1 MKIWRYLSVLLF
13 GLLFTI
19 SSFGGSTVSA
29 NEKIVYHVPIE
40 ETVEKG
46 LSAFLERALTTAEA
60 ADADLVVF
68 EVNTPGG
75 AVDAAGEIAKLLSD
89 SPIKTVA
96 YVNNRALSAGAYISL
111 SADEIYMVP
120 SATMGSAAVID
131 STGNAAGKKAQSYW
145 LAAMKTAAEQNGR
158 DPIYAQAMADV
169 DIDLPE
175 YGAEKGKLLTFTAEQ
190 AKKAGYSEGTVSGK
204 AELYSILGV
213 EDADIRSI
221 EESFPEKLARF
232 LTNPIVVPI
241 LLTIAGIGI
250 VMELFSPGFGI
261 PGVIGIT
268 SLVLFFYGHLVAG
281 ITGYE
286 SLAMFIIGVILVL
299 VEFFIPGGIIG
310 LLGFTAIV
318 GSLFLATGDPV
329 HMTISLLIAVTVSI
343 LVFILLVKVF
353 GKQMKFFR
361 KMILT
366 DATKTEQGYVS
377 NPNRLDLLGVEGKA
391 LTDLRPSGTA
401 LVKEER
407 VDVVTEGSF
416 ISKGSSIIIVKVE
429 GSRVV
434 VREIPDSN

>member
-19 SSFGGSTVSA
+19 SSFGVSSVSA
-29 NEKIVYHVPIE
+29 KEKIVYHVPIE

-158 DPIYAQAMADV
+158 DPIFAQAMADD
-169 DIDLPE
+169 DINLPE
-175 YGAEKGKLLTFTAEQ
+175 YGAERGKLLTFTAEQ

-241 LLTIAGIGI
+241 LLTLAGIGI

-261 PGVIGIT
+261 PGVIGIS

-299 VEFFIPGGIIG
+299 IEFFLPGGIIG

-318 GSLFLATGDPV
+318 GSLFLASDDPV

-377 NPNRLDLLGVEGKA
+377 NPNRVDLLGVEGKA
-391 LTDLRPSGTA
+391 MTDLRPSGTA
-401 LVKEER
+401 LIKDER

-416 ISKGSSIIIVKVE
+416 ISKGSSIMIVKVE

-434 VREIPDSN
+434 VREISDSN

>member
-1 MKIWRYLSVLLF
+1 
-13 GLLFTI
+13 
-19 SSFGGSTVSA
+19 
-29 NEKIVYHVPIE
+29 
-40 ETVEKG
+40 
-46 LSAFLERALTTAEA
+46 
-60 ADADLVVF
+60 
-68 EVNTPGG
+68 
-75 AVDAAGEIAKLLSD
+75 
-89 SPIKTVA
+89 
-96 YVNNRALSAGAYISL
+96 
-111 SADEIYMVP
+111 
-120 SATMGSAAVID
+120 
-131 STGNAAGKKAQSYW
+131 
-145 LAAMKTAAEQNGR
+145 
-158 DPIYAQAMADV
+158 
-169 DIDLPE
+169 DLPE

-299 VEFFIPGGIIG
+299 IEFFIPGGIIG

-318 GSLFLATGDPV
+318 GSLFLATDDPV